1 MPLSGGP
8 MLNKSSHLISSVL
21 ASILVFNI
29 ITLAINFHLSNT
41 LKTFSR
47 DISKVS
53 LSSVYLEDES
63 ELVLKLFELT
73 KDELEAT
80 NQMPQ
85 RKMITRSDL
94 IELGQKK

>member
-1 MPLSGGP
+1 MSNSLRT
-8 MLNKSSHLISSVL
+8 
-21 ASILVFNI
+21 FN
-29 ITLAINFHLSNT
+29 S
-41 LKTFSR
+41 
-47 DISKVS
+47 DISKVT

-73 KDELEAT
+73 KDELEAS

-85 RKMITRSDL
+85 RKMISRSDL

>member
-1 MPLSGGP
+1 M
-8 MLNKSSHLISSVL
+8 
-21 ASILVFNI
+21 
-29 ITLAINFHLSNT
+29 AIHNS
-41 LKTFSR
+41 
-47 DISKVS
+47 DISKVT

-73 KDELEAT
+73 KDELEAS

-85 RKMITRSDL
+85 RKMISRSDL

>member
-1 MPLSGGP
+1 
-8 MLNKSSHLISSVL
+8 MLNKSSHLITSVL
-21 ASILVFNI
+21 ASIFVFNI
-29 ITLAINFHLSNT
+29 ITLAVNFYLSNT
-41 LKTFSR
+41 LRTFNS
-47 DISKVS
+47 DISKVT

-85 RKMITRSDL
+85 RKMISRSDL

>member
-8 MLNKSSHLISSVL
+8 MLNKSSHLITSVL
-21 ASILVFNI
+21 ASIFVFNI
-29 ITLAINFHLSNT
+29 ITLAVNFHLSNT
-41 LKTFSR
+41 LRTFNS
-47 DISKVS
+47 DISKVT
-53 LSSVYLEDES
+53 
-63 ELVLKLFELT
+63 FELT

-85 RKMITRSDL
+85 RKMISRSDL

>member
-1 MPLSGGP
+1 

>member
-1 MPLSGGP
+1 M
-8 MLNKSSHLISSVL
+8 
-21 ASILVFNI
+21 
-29 ITLAINFHLSNT
+29 SNT
-41 LKTFSR
+41 LRTFNS
-47 DISKVS
+47 DISKVT

-85 RKMITRSDL
+85 RKMISRSDL

>member
-1 MPLSGGP
+1 M
-8 MLNKSSHLISSVL
+8 
-21 ASILVFNI
+21 
-29 ITLAINFHLSNT
+29 SNT
-41 LKTFSR
+41 LRTFNS
-47 DISKVS
+47 DISKVT

-85 RKMITRSDL
+85 RKMISRSDL
-94 IELGQKK
+94 IELGQKKWKK

>member
-1 MPLSGGP
+1 

-94 IELGQKK
+94 IELGQKKWKK